1 MPDVQ
6 PPPIDEG
13 PLTQAQ
19 RTALSDKRMFEA
31 AIDLINEYGTR
42 KMTLREIGERAGYSR
57 GMASY
62 RFGSKDGLLQELF
75 ARFDNRWKEHLMER
89 LQGKHGLEAV
99 RAGIHAQRDFFRRE
113 PSYMRAM
120 YLLWYESLGKESDI
134 RETLMDH
141 HAVYRK
147 DARQWILEGIHDG
160 DISPTINA
168 EQFAVRYCSFMF
180 GTIYQWLV
188 DADALDLDAQFKD
201 YERNIVT
208 ILKSG
213 V

>member
-6 PPPIDEG
+6 PPPVDEG

-75 ARFDNRWKEHLMER
+75 ARFDKRWKEHLLER

-141 HAVYRK
+141 HAVYRQ
-147 DARQWILEGIHDG
+147 DARQWILEGIRDG

-208 ILKSG
+208 ILTSG

>member
-6 PPPIDEG
+6 PPPVDEG

-31 AIDLINEYGTR
+31 AIDLINDYGTR

-75 ARFDNRWKEHLMER
+75 DRFDNRWKEHLMER

-147 DARQWILEGIHDG
+147 DARQWILEGIRDG

-208 ILKSG
+208 ILTSG